1 MIIKGWAS
9 IFGQSDSDS
18 DVTIPGC
25 FIEDLKQFTFTRPML
40 LSHQV
45 QQIIGRWE
53 LITERQIG
61 DIHGLWCE
69 GTVLDKDTKFW
80 IKEKCLLG
88 LSIGYV
94 GRKEERFDGI
104 RKLQRV
110 ELEEISVT
118 AVPMNRAARIMEC
131 SEW

>member
-9 IFGQSDSDS
+9 VFGQSDSHS

-25 FIEDLKQFTFTRPML
+25 FIEDLKQFAFTRPML
-40 LSHQV
+40 LSHDT
-45 QQIIGRWE
+45 QQIIGRWD
-53 LITERQIG
+53 LIAERQIG
-61 DIHGLWCE
+61 DIQGLWCE
-69 GTVLDKDTKFW
+69 GTVLDKDAQFW

-88 LSIGYV
+88 LSIGYA
-94 GRKEERFDGI
+94 GRKEEQVYGI

-118 AVPMNRAARIMEC
+118 AVPMNRAARITEC